1 MPARQR
7 GSTVRRGKTWAAR
20 WRDESDEARF
30 RGGFPTKTE
39 ARAWLDR
46 KVSEV
51 EALRD
56 GDLAALRRQD
66 MPTLKAL
73 VDEYLAQHV
82 CEPNTMATLTA
93 RLKYATNTFGDVRL
107 DRLAVS
113 ELRAWRAT
121 LPTGSAWHIVKALR
135 QALGYAVAVGLLDV
149 NPAKAIPNPEPKR
162 TEILPFATLAEVEAV
177 SAELLQHYRA
187 IPLVGCL
194 TGLRPSE
201 LLALERRDVDR
212 HAKVLHVRR
221 VLIGGQLRPYGKTA
235 HALRVVP
242 LAERALDALE
252 GHPARIDTTLLFA
265 TKRATP
271 IDLHRWRSRHWTPAL
286 SAAGFPHRG
295 PYAMRHTYASWAIAA
310 GLPTFEIAATMGTS
324 LEQLS
329 KTYAHLLPDSA
340 DRARIALDTF
350 LAQPADA
357 DSLVGFFGRT

>member
-7 GSTVRRGKTWAAR
+7 GSTVRRGRTWAAR
-20 WRDESDEARF
+20 WRDENDEARF
-30 RGGFPTKTE
+30 RGGFNTKTE
-39 ARAWLDR
+39 ARAWLDC
-46 KVSEV
+46 KMPEV

-66 MPTLKAL
+66 MPTLQEL

-82 CEPNTMATLTA
+82 CEPNTKATLTA
-93 RLKYATNTFGDVRL
+93 RLRYATAKFGAVRL

-113 ELRAWRAT
+113 ELRAWRTT
-121 LPTGSAWHIVKALR
+121 LPAGSAWHIVKALR
-135 QALGYAVAVGLLDV
+135 QLLGYAVAVGLLDT

-177 SAELLQHYRA
+177 SAELLQHYA
-187 IPLVGCL
+187 VIPLVGTL

-212 HAKVLHVRR
+212 EAKVLHVRR
-221 VLIGGQLRPYGKTA
+221 VLIGGQLRPYGKTTG
-235 HALRVVP
+235 ALRVVP
-242 LAERALDALE
+242 LAKKALE
-252 GHPARIDTTLLFA
+252 ALEAHPARIDTTLLFS
-265 TKRATP
+265 TQRGTS

-286 SAAGFPHRG
+286 RAAGLPHRG
-295 PYAMRHTYASWAIAA
+295 PYAMRHTFASWAIAA

-340 DRARIALDTF
+340 DRARVALDAF
-350 LAQPADA
+350 LATPVLADEA
-357 DSLVGFFGRT
+357 RAE